1 MAAKPSQTGTD
12 SIPGAAPL
20 TAKGDLAAA
29 MVAGI
34 SRDLDRRNREA
45 VEKRERHWQRDLS
58 SPAAYAKSVARNR
71 RELARIIGLVDERE
85 PVRFELFGQTGPRVL
100 CEAPVAMA
108 NDYQVTRAR
117 WAVLPGVEAEGLVLD
132 PWDEPVA
139 DIIALPDCDWTPDM
153 FIGIED
159 GLPPEAQFARRLAE
173 AGCRVLV
180 PWLINRRDDHSIAAV
195 TLATNQPH
203 REFIYRPAFELGRHI
218 IGYEVQKVL
227 AVLDWLKSGRT
238 GRPIAVA
245 GYGEGGLVAL
255 YAAALDPRID
265 AALVSGYFGPREELW
280 REPIYRN
287 VWALL
292 DQFGD
297 AELATLIA
305 PRTLVV
311 EHCPVPEVSGPPPP
325 CEGRSGAAPGALS
338 TPSFAA
344 VQRELDRAKALVE
357 GLETD
362 FRLVR
367 SKTGL
372 PGSDKALAG
381 LLQGLGVA
389 EALPEPGEVPE
400 ITRELEDGE
409 ITHRRQ
415 FLQVLGHT
423 QHALREA
430 EFARKDFWRKATGAT
445 VKDWGR
451 QCRQY
456 RKYLWEEVI
465 GKLPEPELPANPRAR
480 RVSETQDF
488 TGYEIML
495 DVYPDVFAYGILLL
509 PSDLREGERRPVVVC
524 QHGLEGRPQDVADPG
539 NEVPAYKQFACRL
552 ASKGY
557 ITYAP
562 QNPYIGYDDFRVL
575 QRKANPLK
583 LSLFSYIVRQ
593 HQQTLGWL
601 KSLPWVDPRRIA
613 FYGLSY
619 GGKTAMRVPALLED
633 YCLSICSADYDEWI
647 WKNCSTR
654 HTYTYLHT
662 GEYEMPE
669 FDLGNTFNY
678 AEMSW
683 LICPRPFMV
692 ERGHFDGVAPD
703 EWVAYE
709 YARTRFRYDI
719 LGIGDRTE
727 MEVFNGPHAINGVGT
742 FAFLDRHLKGET

>member
-1 MAAKPSQTGTD
+1 MAAKRSQSGFNE
-12 SIPGAAPL
+12 IPGASPL

-34 SRDLDRRNREA
+34 SRDLDQRTRESVEARARHWRRDRTSWPAHDRSVERNR
-45 VEKRERHWQRDLS
+45 K
-58 SPAAYAKSVARNR
+58 
-71 RELARIIGLVDERE
+71 ELARIIGVVDDRE
-85 PVRFELFGQTGPRVL
+85 PTRFEVLLRTGPKWL
-100 CEAPVAMA
+100 CEAPVALGES
-108 NDYQVTRAR
+108 YQVSQVR
-117 WAVLPGVEAEGLVLD
+117 WAVLPGVDAEGLVLE
-132 PWDEPVA
+132 PWEPVA
-139 DIIALPDCDWTPDM
+139 DVIALPDCDWTPGM
-153 FIGIED
+153 LAGTEP
-159 GLPPEAQFARRLAE
+159 GVPPEAQFARRLVD
-173 AGCRVLV
+173 AGCRVLI
-180 PWLINRRDDHSIAAV
+180 PWLVDRRDEDSVAAL
-195 TLATNQPH
+195 TLTTNQPH
-203 REFIYRPAFELGRHI
+203 REFIYRPAFELGRHV

-227 AVLDWLKSGRT
+227 ALVDWLKSAKT
-238 GRPIAVA
+238 GRPVGIA
-245 GYGEGGLVAL
+245 GYGEGGLLAL
-255 YAAALDPRID
+255 CSAALDRRID

-297 AELATLIA
+297 AEIATLIT
-305 PRTLVV
+305 PRKLVV
-311 EHCPVPEVSGPPPP
+311 EHCAVPEVSGPPPVR
-325 CEGRSGAAPGALS
+325 EGRSGAAPGALT

-344 VQRELDRAKALVE
+344 VSRELDRAKALLP
-357 GLETD
+357 GLEPD
-362 FRLVR
+362 FRLLR
-367 SKTGL
+367 STTGL
-372 PGSDKALAG
+372 PGSDKALEPLVRA
-381 LLQGLGVA
+381 LGIA
-389 EALPEPGEVPE
+389 ETLPEPGESAQV
-400 ITRELEDGE
+400 TRVVEDGA

-415 FLQVLGHT
+415 FQQILDHT
-423 QHALREA
+423 QYALREA
-430 EFARKDFWRKATGAT
+430 EFARKSFWAKARGET
-445 VKDWGR
+445 VKDWAKD
-451 QCRQY
+451 CRRY
-456 RKYLWEEVI
+456 RKALWEEVI
-465 GKLPEPELPANPRAR
+465 GRLPEPEMPPSPRAR
-480 RVSETQDF
+480 KVYETRDF
-488 TGYEIML
+488 AGYEIML
-495 DVYPDVFAYGILLL
+495 DVYPEVFAYGILLL
-509 PSDLREGERRPVVVC
+509 PHDVKEGERRPVVVC
-524 QHGLEGRPQDVADPG
+524 QHGLEGRPQNVADPD
-539 NEVPAYKQFACRL
+539 NDVPAYGRFACKL

-583 LSLFSYIVRQ
+583 LSLFSYILAQ
-593 HQQTLGWL
+593 HQQTLSWL
-601 KSLPWVDPRRIA
+601 KSLPWVDPKRIG

-669 FDLGNTFNY
+669 FNLGNTFNY

-709 YARTRFRYDI
+709 YARTRFQYDL

-727 MEVFNGPHAINGVGT
+727 LEIFDGPHAINGVGT
-742 FAFLDRHLKGET
+742 FAFLDRHLKGEG